1 MYVPVLQ
8 GRNSVFTLFILIFL
22 LLSFPVSA
30 VNTGWHPVNIT
41 PWAQVDIPPGWTYGD
56 ISTDPF
62 DPDITSLVA
71 KSPDGS
77 TTLQYLFDHNPNQ
90 ATPGDL
96 MRAQDQ
102 YMNKQGFCLCQDRP
116 SFTEN
121 DGNTAMKQTYIKGTE
136 DGAVVCSGA
145 YPGWGRYQYALLMNG
160 ASSVSKYFD
169 DLPDDVA
176 DHIRPVNVG
185 YANSTNTTVIH
196 DI

>member
-1 MYVPVLQ
+1 MYYPVLQ
-8 GRNSVFTLFILIFL
+8 GRSTVFTIFILLFL
-22 LLSFPVSA
+22 LISFPASA
-30 VNTGWHPVNIT
+30 LNTGWQPVNIT

-62 DPDITSLVA
+62 DKDKTSLEA

-77 TTLQYLFDHNPNQ
+77 TTLQYLFDRNLNQ
-90 ATPGDL
+90 ASPGEL

-102 YMNKQGFCLCQDRP
+102 FMNKQGFCLCQDRP
-116 SFTEN
+116 SFTET

-160 ASSVSKYFD
+160 ASSVSRYFD

-176 DHIRPVNVG
+176 DHIRPVSDIYGN
-185 YANSTNTTVIH
+185 NSNTT
-196 DI
+196 DLEDN